1 MTRRVRDLFLSLAQ
15 METEKLQSVNLAEED
30 ELFLNFS
37 AAQVNDRIYKSFDF
51 NFVSF
56 SFFQQLEWQ
65 TQCYDVNW
73 PRCEGGGTLP
83 PTTSEDASRSW
94 GMPLPLVIL
103 TRRTQRLGHLS
114 LWTQVA
120 SPSPLDTWNASHST
134 FSQNLTPLWP
144 CYPTCKHLLPAQG
157 WVLGLLC

>member
-1 MTRRVRDLFLSLAQ
+1 

-56 SFFQQLEWQ
+56 SFFQQLELQ

-73 PRCEGGGTLP
+73 PRCEGEGTLP
-83 PTTSEDASRSW
+83 PTTSEDASRS
-94 GMPLPLVIL
+94 
-103 TRRTQRLGHLS
+103 
-114 LWTQVA
+114 
-120 SPSPLDTWNASHST
+120 
-134 FSQNLTPLWP
+134 
-144 CYPTCKHLLPAQG
+144 
-157 WVLGLLC
+157 